1 MIKAAT
7 IFSFILLTIF
17 QTAWSQRG
25 AGSFFVSNN
34 TLSGQDS
41 AYAILEDALELMQ
54 KSTVS
59 KPGISWDS
67 LKTAARQQL
76 ISASTG
82 RDAYPVIN
90 WCAAQAQLN
99 HSFLMPK
106 ANASLYAND
115 SAALR
120 RKPTLRE
127 VVGKIYA
134 DNIADGIGYLSIPRI
149 ATTDEGL
156 CQLLADSIQH
166 LIRKL
171 SNAGA
176 VNWIID
182 LRDNSGGNCW
192 PMLAGMGP
200 LLGEGVYGWFVWPNR
215 KSSIRYAS
223 GTAFHNQTPMC
234 SVKTAFVLQ
243 EEKKKN
249 IVVLTGTN
257 TSSAGEILALAFRGM
272 NNVRF
277 MGEPTAGLTTGNAT
291 YTMIDGSVLVLSVCR
306 EADRKGNLLE
316 GKLQPD
322 DRIAASRSEDAARL
336 AAIMW
341 LQSL

>member
-7 IFSFILLTIF
+7 IFTCILLTIL

-25 AGSFFVSNN
+25 PGSFFVSNN
-34 TLSGQDS
+34 TMNGQDS
-41 AYAILEDALELMQ
+41 AYAILEDALQLMQ

-59 KPGISWDS
+59 KLSISWDS
-67 LKTAARQQL
+67 LKSAARQQL

-115 SAALR
+115 SAALK

-127 VVGKIYA
+127 VVGRIDA
-134 DNIADGIGYLSIPRI
+134 DNAADGIGYISIPRM

-156 CQLLADSIQH
+156 CRLLADSLQN
-166 LIRKL
+166 LVRKL
-171 SNAGA
+171 SNGGA

-182 LRDNSGGNCW
+182 LRNNSGGNCW

-200 LLGEGVYGWFVWPNR
+200 LLGEGVCGWFVWPNR
-215 KSSIRYAS
+215 KSSIRYAG
-223 GTAFHNQTPMC
+223 GTAFHNQTAMC
-234 SVKTAFVLQ
+234 SVSSVYVLP

-322 DRIAASRSEDAARL
+322 DKIASSRTEDAARI
-336 AAIMW
+336 AAVMW